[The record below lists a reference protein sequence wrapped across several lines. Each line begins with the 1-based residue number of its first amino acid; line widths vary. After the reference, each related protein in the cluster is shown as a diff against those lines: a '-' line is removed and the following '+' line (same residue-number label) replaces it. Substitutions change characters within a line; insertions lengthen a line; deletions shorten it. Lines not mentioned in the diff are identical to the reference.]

1 LFRAIVN
8 SMISSDSQPK
18 AGARAALSLLLGINL
33 FNYIDRYV
41 LAAVEPEIRRA
52 FFAAD
57 DLDAKAKTGALATAF
72 LVSYMVSAP
81 IFGRMADR
89 WSRWLLIGGGVAVWS
104 LASGATGLAGS
115 FFILLL
121 TRIFVGIGEGA
132 YGPAAPTI
140 LADLYP
146 LKIRGR
152 IMAVF
157 FMAIPVGSALGYA
170 FGGWANAHFGWRWAF
185 YLVMPPGLLFAFL
198 CTFMRDPRNLAARQ
212 KAKAE
217 RKSRLIEFGVL
228 FRTPSYVLNTLASA
242 AMTFA
247 IGGIAFWTPT
257 YIYEY
262 RQQPDL
268 AHINITFGGIT
279 VVAGIL
285 ATLLGG
291 WAGDKLRDRFAG
303 SYFLVSGTGMVL
315 AFPFVILMLILP
327 FPFAWVAIFFAVF
340 FLFLNTGPANTA
352 LANVTHPSIRATGFA
367 VNIFIIHALGD
378 AISPPL
384 IGAVA
389 GHTNMNIAFG
399 VVSVTVLLSGLLWL
413 RGMKYLPADTATIDK
428 ATQSR

>member
-1 LFRAIVN
+1 MN
-8 SMISSDSQPK
+8 WGGSHPK
-18 AGARAALSLLLGINL
+18 SGARMALSLLLGINL
-33 FNYIDRYV
+33 FNYIDRYI
-41 LAAVEPEIRRA
+41 LAAVEPEIRRT
-52 FFAAD
+52 FFALD
-57 DLDAKAKTGALATAF
+57 DLNAKAKTGTLATAF
-72 LVSYMVSAP
+72 LISYMVSAP

-89 WSRWLLIGGGVAVWS
+89 WSRWFLIGGGVAVWS

-121 TRIFVGIGEGA
+121 TRVFVGIGEGA

-146 LKIRGR
+146 LSTRGR

-170 FGGWANAHFGWRWAF
+170 FGGWAQAHFGWRWAF
-185 YLVMPPGLLFAFL
+185 YLVVPPGLLFAFICL
-198 CTFMRDPRNLAARQ
+198 FMREPRSLLARQAARSQ
-212 KAKAE
+212 
-217 RKSRLIEFGVL
+217 RQSRAVELGQL
-228 FRTPSYVLNTLASA
+228 FRTRSYVFNTLASA

-262 RQQPDL
+262 RGLPDL
-268 AHINITFGGIT
+268 AHINMIFGAIT

-303 SYFLVSGTGMVL
+303 SYFLVSGVGMVA
-315 AFPFVILMLILP
+315 AFPFILAMLFLP
-327 FPFAWVAIFFAVF
+327 FPWAWGAIFFGVF

-352 LANVTHPSIRATGFA
+352 LANVTLPSIRATGFA
-367 VNIFIIHALGD
+367 LNIFIIHALGD

-384 IGAVA
+384 IGGIA
-389 GHTNMNIAFG
+389 GHTNMNVAFT
-399 VVSVTVLLSGLLWL
+399 VVSATILLSGILWL
-413 RGMKYLPADTATIDK
+413 IGMKFLPADTAAVEMAAESRL
-428 ATQSR
+428 AT

>member
-1 LFRAIVN
+1 
-8 SMISSDSQPK
+8 MTQSDSQPR
-18 AGARAALSLLLGINL
+18 AGARTALSLLLGINL
-33 FNYIDRYV
+33 FNYIDRYI

-52 FFAAD
+52 FFAPD
-57 DLDAKAKTGALATAF
+57 DLNAKAKTGALATAF
-72 LVSYMVSAP
+72 LLSYMISAP
-81 IFGRMADR
+81 IFGRLADR
-89 WSRWLLIGGGVAVWS
+89 WSRWILIGGGVAVWS
-104 LASGATGLAGS
+104 LASGATGMAGS
-115 FFILLL
+115 FMILLL

-170 FGGWANAHFGWRWAF
+170 FGGWANGHFGWRWAF
-185 YLVMPPGLLFAFL
+185 YLVLPPGMLLALL
-198 CTFMRDPRNLAARQ
+198 CCFMRDPRRALPRAATP
-212 KAKAE
+212 E
-217 RKSRLIEFGVL
+217 RRTRRADYAAL
-228 FRTPSYVLNTLASA
+228 FRTRSYLLNTLASA

-262 RQQPDL
+262 RGQPNL
-268 AHINITFGGIT
+268 AHINMIFGAFT

-291 WAGDKLRDRFAG
+291 WAGDRLRDRFPG
-303 SYFLVSGTGMVL
+303 SYFLVSGCGML
-315 AFPFVILMLILP
+315 LSFPFVLAMLFLP
-327 FPFAWVAIFFAVF
+327 FPLAWGAIFFAVF

-352 LANVTHPSIRATGFA
+352 LANVTHPSVRATGFA
-367 VNIFIIHALGD
+367 LNILIIHALGD

-384 IGAVA
+384 IGAIA

-399 VVSVTVLLSGLLWL
+399 VVSATILLSGLIWL
-413 RGMKYLPADTATIDK
+413 RGMKYLPADTAAVEI
-428 ATQSR
+428 AAQSTLGT